1 MNGGSVGV
9 HMEMQSHDFTSIKTR
24 VSELEV
30 INDLFRGRVTEL
42 EAMEQE
48 ATRQM
53 KMALEE
59 KERMR
64 MELDEA
70 KRRIEILE
78 VELMGEGGHR
88 SKRLR
93 VEDFVR
99 DDVSGSDG

>member
-1 MNGGSVGV
+1 V
-9 HMEMQSHDFTSIKTR
+9 HLEPLPHDLTSIKTR

-42 EAMEQE
+42 EAMERE
-48 ATRQM
+48 ATRQT
-53 KMALEE
+53 KIALED

-70 KRRIEILE
+70 KRRIEMLE
-78 VELMGEGGHR
+78 RELIGDGGHR

-93 VEDFVR
+93 VEDYVR
-99 DDVSGSDG
+99 EDASGSES